1 LGGANWYA
9 YVNNDPVNFVDPVG
23 LEGTEAQNA
32 GDGSAES
39 PIDQLG
45 EYGDPRGRRGYYGT
59 NARYKTNTTTY
70 DPSGGGRFIAES
82 LRPEHGALN
91 ALATGSGLA
100 GTVQLTTY
108 REYGASQPSNYVM
121 QQVQESTDG
130 FEVQPG
136 TGKPLYSLQ
145 TVNEESAEEILRD
158 NPELA
163 EMALEQ
169 SQPSLGQRIL
179 EGIIE
184 VLVPKE

>member
-1 LGGANWYA
+1 
-9 YVNNDPVNFVDPVG
+9 
-23 LEGTEAQNA
+23 
-32 GDGSAES
+32 
-39 PIDQLG
+39 
-45 EYGDPRGRRGYYGT
+45 
-59 NARYKTNTTTY
+59 
-70 DPSGGGRFIAES
+70 
-82 LRPEHGALN
+82 
-91 ALATGSGLA
+91 
-100 GTVQLTTY
+100 
-108 REYGASQPSNYVM
+108 M